1 VLTWLVEV
9 LTWLLEVLTWLV
21 EVICINWL
29 QYFFN
34 TWRLVEV
41 LYIT

>member
-1 VLTWLVEV
+1 MLTWLVEV

-29 QYFFN
+29 QDFFN

>member
-21 EVICINWL
+21 EVLCITWL
-29 QYFFN
+29 QGFFN

>member
-1 VLTWLVEV
+1 MLTWLVEV

-29 QYFFN
+29 QDFFS